1 MSLKMS
7 VAERDAFLAD
17 LHVGVISIERENEAP
32 LAVPI
37 WYDYEPEV
45 GVWVITDAG
54 SEKGRALRAAGRFTL
69 CAQVEQPPA
78 YKYVSVEGPIVETRP
93 CDKDADTRPMA
104 HRYFGPELG
113 DAYVGSQSNGD
124 SLVFVM
130 RPERWRTVDYAKLG
144 ANLGANLGDG

>member
-17 LHVGVISIERENEAP
+17 LHVGVISIEREGAAP

-37 WYDYEPEV
+37 WYDYDPAV
-45 GVWVITDAG
+45 GVWVITGAE
-54 SEKGRALRAAGRFTL
+54 SEKGRALRAAGRFSL

-78 YKYVSVEGPIVETRP
+78 YQYVSVEGPIVETRP
-93 CDKDADTRPMA
+93 GDTERDSRPMA

-113 DAYVGSQSNGD
+113 DLYVDSQSGD
-124 SLVFVM
+124 DNRVFTM
-130 RPERWRTVDYAKLG
+130 RPERWRTVDYGKLG
-144 ANLGANLGDG
+144 NG

>member
-17 LHVGVISIERENEAP
+17 LHVGVISIEREGAAP

-37 WYDYEPEV
+37 WYDYDPAV
-45 GVWVITDAG
+45 GIWVITGAE
-54 SEKGRALRAAGRFTL
+54 SEKGRALRAAGRFSL

-78 YKYVSVEGPIVETRP
+78 YQYVSVEGPIVETRP
-93 CDKDADTRPMA
+93 GDTERDSRPMA

-113 DAYVGSQSNGD
+113 DLYVDSQSGD
-124 SLVFVM
+124 DNRVFTM
-130 RPERWRTVDYAKLG
+130 RPERWRTVDYGKLG
-144 ANLGANLGDG
+144 NG